1 MSHLRRLLLALL
13 AVLVLVRPGNGCS
26 FSDDDLTPSG
36 TDPDRPYSAFLDGKL
51 GIVSGQLRIRHLV
64 VAYDM
69 LSGRGL
75 TPSEQK
81 AAVDVD
87 RFYNFG
93 EAYKPGPDVTAPAD
107 PSARNAWNA
116 TSVERAV
123 PGAPYETFTNCL
135 DDTFVHANTT
145 LANLRAKY
153 GKPDSAEI
161 QDWIAG
167 QAAVFSNCSD
177 GHSSQ
182 FQYPTPPPPPPG
194 VMPNPAP
201 AGAPLW
207 LRQQRAYQ
215 IAAAQFYALDYDSA
229 LAGFRAISADKASP
243 LAPLA
248 RYVEARVLIRK
259 SVVPYNF
266 NSATTKDSSNTRTL
280 TLTGLTQARDYLQTL
295 LRDPA
300 MTPYHTQSQH
310 LLDYVMVRLDP
321 AAQAD
326 ELARRLSAPPR
337 KTANADLDTDYR
349 QNVIDLTYAYN
360 SLPLYSPAFPAKG
373 TAPVDPKSPLLRWI
387 NDLSGQINPDI
398 GTTVNRVYNRDPAA
412 HTQDAL
418 ALWRS
423 THQPQWLTAALIDAR
438 PGNPGIADL
447 IDAARTVPPDS
458 AAWAT
463 DTYHRLRLQYAVAPR
478 ADGSSGPYNEVA
490 ALMPTIERTQPR
502 STISLFADLE
512 SSLTPTLDLFL
523 KTAPRITA
531 HTIQEEP
538 GEGFTASGSNLE
550 YAASQTPVT
559 LCGVNLNAPDTPHFD
574 ASVALIFN
582 QRMPLHLLSEAALSP
597 ALPNNLRF
605 QLAHMAWTRALLLDD
620 AATARSLAPYLAQCQ
635 PAFKTWLDQYNAA
648 KTSDERHVLG
658 HLALMRFTSTEP
670 TVRVGSERDFAA
682 YDSFRDN
689 WWCDADNSGQTSPP
703 QPKPALLFSQPI
715 VPATIEPDPP
725 FLTAADRAAAEKEI
739 ATLQKTP
746 GASDYF
752 AQQALDWVKAHPD
765 DPHNADLL
773 GFAMRV
779 VRNACRDDA
788 TKDLS
793 HQLFDTIHRR
803 YPKSEWATRYATWE

>member
-1 MSHLRRLLLALL
+1 MNHLRRLLLALL

-26 FSDDDLTPSG
+26 FSDDDLTPTG

-64 VAYDM
+64 VAYDT

-93 EAYKPGPDVTAPAD
+93 EAYKPDPDVAGPGD
-107 PSARNAWNA
+107 PSARQAWNA
-116 TSVERAV
+116 TNVERAV

-135 DDTFVHANTT
+135 DDTFVHANAT
-145 LANLRAKY
+145 LADLRAKY
-153 GKPDSAEI
+153 GKPGAADSPEI
-161 QDWIAG
+161 QNWIAG

-182 FQYPTPPPPPPG
+182 FQYPAPPPPPPG
-194 VMPNPAP
+194 VMPIPAP

-215 IAAAQFYALDYDSA
+215 IAAAQFYALDYDNA
-229 LAGFRAISADKASP
+229 LAGFRAVAADKASP

-259 SVVPYNF
+259 AVVPYAF
-266 NSATTKDSSNTRTL
+266 NAQATPQADNTRTL
-280 TLTGLTQARDYLQTL
+280 TGLAQARDYLQAI

-300 MTPYHTQSQH
+300 MAAYHAQSQH

-326 ELARRLSAPPR
+326 ELARRLSSPPR
-337 KTANADLDTDYR
+337 KTAIADLDTDYR

-373 TAPVDPKSPLLRWI
+373 AAPLEPKAPLLRWI
-387 NDLSGQINPDI
+387 NDLTGEINPGI
-398 GTTVNRVYNRDPAA
+398 GTTVNRLYPRDPAI
-412 HTQDAL
+412 HGQDAL

-423 THQPQWLTAALIDAR
+423 THQPQWLAAALINAQ
-438 PGNPGIADL
+438 PSNQGIADL
-447 IDAARTVPPDS
+447 IDAARTVPPNS
-458 AAWAT
+458 PAWAT
-463 DTYHRLRLQYAVAPR
+463 DTYHRLRLTPAGTDAHAR
-478 ADGSSGPYNEVA
+478 YNEVA
-490 ALMPTIERTQPR
+490 ALMPAIERTQPR

-512 SSLTPTLDLFL
+512 SSLTPTLELFL

-538 GEGFTASGSNLE
+538 GEGFIASGSNLE

-574 ASVALIFN
+574 TSGALIFN

-597 ALPNNLRF
+597 TLPNNLRF

-658 HLALMRFTSTEP
+658 LLALMRFTSTEP

-682 YDSFRDN
+682 YDTSRDN

-715 VPATIEPDPP
+715 VPATTEPDPP
-725 FLTAADRAAAEKEI
+725 FLTAADRDATDREI
-739 ATLQKTP
+739 AELQKIP
-746 GASDYF
+746 SASDYF
-752 AQQALDWVKAHPD
+752 AQQALDWVKAHPTD
-765 DPHNADLL
+765 AHNSDVL

-779 VRNACRDDA
+779 VRNACRTDA
-788 TKDLS
+788 TKDLN
-793 HQLFDTIHRR
+793 HQLFDTLHSR
-803 YPKSEWATRYATWE
+803 YPKSEWATRYTTWE